1 MMKTRKKCMAC
12 FCMMLL
18 LMTIVHSLTM
28 VNVEAKSKT
37 MYYHTNLTGNK
48 SGVKRMKLSGN
59 KLIIWGKIAK
69 KPSSKKACS
78 AYYSGKGMKY
88 KKTTLVLS
96 KTVKIFGIGGDGP
109 AERYSKAEFK
119 KYFVKQPGIGLDL
132 SLKQKNGKIVRIELW
147 S

>member
-1 MMKTRKKCMAC
+1 
-12 FCMMLL
+12 
-18 LMTIVHSLTM
+18 
-28 VNVEAKSKT
+28 
-37 MYYHTNLTGNK
+37 
-48 SGVKRMKLSGN
+48 
-59 KLIIWGKIAK
+59 
-69 KPSSKKACS
+69 
-78 AYYSGKGMKY
+78 MKY